1 MSNMV
6 QEKVKKMTVRDLVEK
21 TNVTYN
27 QVEIH
32 KNGKIIFDDYS
43 ERLPEIMKG
52 LEVNKYEP
60 FKAEWSAPYPFNLCI
75 WVK

>member
-1 MSNMV
+1 
-6 QEKVKKMTVRDLVEK
+6 MTVRDLVEK

-32 KNGKIIFDDYS
+32 KNGEVIFDDYS
-43 ERLPEIMKG
+43 ECIPETMKG
-52 LEVNKYEP
+52 LEVNRYEP
-60 FKAEWSAPYPFNLCI
+60 FKAEWSAPYPFNLCM

>member
-1 MSNMV
+1 
-6 QEKVKKMTVRDLVEK
+6 MTVRDLVEK

-32 KNGKIIFDDYS
+32 KNGKIIFDGYS
-43 ERLPEIMKG
+43 ERIPETMKG
-52 LEVNKYEP
+52 LEVNQYEP
-60 FKAEWSAPYPFNLCI
+60 FKAEWSAPYPVNLCM

>member
-1 MSNMV
+1 MSNIV

-32 KNGKIIFDDYS
+32 QKGEVIFDDYS
-43 ERLPEIMKG
+43 ERIPETMKG
-52 LEVNKYEP
+52 LEVNQYEP
-60 FKAEWSAPYPFNLCI
+60 FKAEWSAPYPFNLCV

>member
-21 TNVTYN
+21 TKVTYN

-32 KNGKIIFDDYS
+32 KNGEIIFDDYS
-43 ERLPEIMKG
+43 EHIPETMKG
-52 LEVNKYEP
+52 LEVNQYEP
-60 FKAEWSAPYPFNLCI
+60 FKAEWSAPYPFNLCM

>member
-1 MSNMV
+1 MLNMV

-32 KNGKIIFDDYS
+32 KNGEIIFDDHS
-43 ERLPEIMKG
+43 ERLPETMKG
-52 LEVNKYEP
+52 LEVNQYEP
-60 FKAEWSAPYPFNLCI
+60 FKAEWSAPYPFNLCM

>member
-32 KNGKIIFDDYS
+32 QNGKVIFDDYS
-43 ERLPEIMKG
+43 ERIPETMKG
-52 LEVNKYEP
+52 LEVNQYEP

>member
-32 KNGKIIFDDYS
+32 QKGEVIFDDYS
-43 ERLPEIMKG
+43 ERIPETMKG
-52 LEVNKYEP
+52 LEVNQYEP
-60 FKAEWSAPYPFNLCI
+60 FKAEWSAPYPFNLCM

>member
-32 KNGKIIFDDYS
+32 QNGKVIFDDYS
-43 ERLPEIMKG
+43 ERIPETMKG
-52 LEVNKYEP
+52 LEVNQYEP
-60 FKAEWSAPYPFNLCI
+60 FKAEWSAPYPFNLCM

>member
-32 KNGKIIFDDYS
+32 QNGKVIFDDYS
-43 ERLPEIMKG
+43 ERLPETMKG
-52 LEVNKYEP
+52 LEVNQYEP
-60 FKAEWSAPYPFNLCI
+60 FKAGWSAPYPFNLCM

>member
-32 KNGKIIFDDYS
+32 QKGEVIFDDYS
-43 ERLPEIMKG
+43 ERIPETMKG
-52 LEVNKYEP
+52 LEVNQYEP
-60 FKAEWSAPYPFNLCI
+60 FKAEWSAPYPFNLCV

>member
-1 MSNMV
+1 MLNMV

-32 KNGKIIFDDYS
+32 QNGKVIFDDYS
-43 ERLPEIMKG
+43 EHIPETMKG

-60 FKAEWSAPYPFNLCI
+60 FKAEWSAPYPFNLCM

>member
-32 KNGKIIFDDYS
+32 QNGEIIFDDCS
-43 ERLPEIMKG
+43 ERIPETMKG
-52 LEVNKYEP
+52 VEVNQYEP

>member
-32 KNGKIIFDDYS
+32 QNGKIIFDDYS
-43 ERLPEIMKG
+43 ERLPETMKG
-52 LEVNKYEP
+52 LEVNQYEP
-60 FKAEWSAPYPFNLCI
+60 FKAEWSAPYPFNLCM

>member
-32 KNGKIIFDDYS
+32 QNGKVIFDDYS
-43 ERLPEIMKG
+43 ERLPETMKG
-52 LEVNKYEP
+52 LEVNQYEP
-60 FKAEWSAPYPFNLCI
+60 FKAEWSAPYPFNLCM

>member
-1 MSNMV
+1 MSNIV

-43 ERLPEIMKG
+43 ERLSETMKG

-60 FKAEWSAPYPFNLCI
+60 FKAEWSAPYPFNLCM

>member
-32 KNGKIIFDDYS
+32 KNGEIIFDDYS
-43 ERLPEIMKG
+43 ERIPETMKG
-52 LEVNKYEP
+52 LEVNQYEP
-60 FKAEWSAPYPFNLCI
+60 FKAEWSAPYPFNLCV

>member
-32 KNGKIIFDDYS
+32 KNGEIIFDDYS
-43 ERLPEIMKG
+43 ERLSETMKG

-60 FKAEWSAPYPFNLCI
+60 FKAEWSAPHPFNLCM

>member
-21 TNVTYN
+21 TNVTYY

-32 KNGKIIFDDYS
+32 KNGEIIFDDYS
-43 ERLPEIMKG
+43 ERLPETMKG
-52 LEVNKYEP
+52 LEVNKYET
-60 FKAEWSAPYPFNLCI
+60 FKAEWSAPYPFNLCM

>member
-1 MSNMV
+1 
-6 QEKVKKMTVRDLVEK
+6 MTVRDLVEK

-32 KNGKIIFDDYS
+32 QNGEIIFDDYS
-43 ERLPEIMKG
+43 EHIPETMKG
-52 LEVNKYEP
+52 LEVNQYEP
-60 FKAEWSAPYPFNLCI
+60 FKAEWSAPYPFNLCV